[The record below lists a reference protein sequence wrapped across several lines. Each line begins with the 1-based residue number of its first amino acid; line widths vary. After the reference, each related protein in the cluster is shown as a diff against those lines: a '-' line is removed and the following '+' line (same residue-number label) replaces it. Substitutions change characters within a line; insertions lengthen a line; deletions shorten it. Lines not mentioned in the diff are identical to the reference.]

1 MEKAS
6 YFKIGLF
13 IIIGTIIATLGVVAL
28 GVGTIFQEKV
38 LVETYIDESVQGLDV
53 GSPVKFRGVPV
64 GKVETI
70 SLTSAEYPTKRRY
83 VLVRIGLTTKIFQ
96 ALTDAGSPSFMAEVE
111 KGLRVRLA
119 AQGLTGAAYIEA
131 DYQDPTRNPPLEIDW
146 QPRYPY
152 VPSSLSRISQLSESL
167 DKILRSVETIDIGR
181 LVGGLEKSL
190 LTITKVAEGANFDKL
205 GGEASAF
212 LTEVRETNR
221 QLKGL
226 IGSNDIK
233 SALRDSAAAASGVRQ
248 MIERA
253 QAPLDQMLAD
263 LPRAA
268 ESLDRMVK
276 RLDSVSADL
285 PETSA
290 QLRQLRQTLQRMNRL
305 IATQQ
310 QGIAATVEN
319 LQAISND
326 MKELT
331 ESSRKYPSQVLFGAP
346 PTPSKVMQR

>member
-6 YFKIGLF
+6 YFKIGVF
-13 IIIGTIIATLGVVAL
+13 IIVGTIIGVIGVVAL
-28 GVGTIFQEKV
+28 GVGTIFQKKV

-53 GSPVKFRGVPV
+53 GSSVKFRGVQV

-70 SLTSAEYPTKRRY
+70 SLTSVEYATKRRY
-83 VLVRIGLTTKIFQ
+83 VLVRIGLAPQIFL
-96 ALTDAGSPSFMAEVE
+96 ADAGSPSFVTEVD

-119 AQGLTGAAYIEA
+119 SQGVTGAAYIEA
-131 DYQDPTRNPPLEIDW
+131 DYLDPARNPPLEIDW
-146 QPRYPY
+146 HPRYPY
-152 VPSSLSRISQLSESL
+152 VPSTRSRITQLSESL
-167 DKILRSVETIDIGR
+167 EKILRSFETVDVGR
-181 LVGGLEKSL
+181 LVDGLEKTL
-190 LTITKVAEGANFDKL
+190 ATISKVAEGANLEKI
-205 GGEASAF
+205 GGQANAF
-212 LTEVRETNR
+212 LTEVRDTNR
-221 QLKGL
+221 QLKEL
-226 IGSNDIK
+226 IGSNEAK
-233 SALRDSAAAASGVRQ
+233 SVLKDSAAAASGARQ
-248 MIERA
+248 IIERA
-253 QAPLDQMLAD
+253 QGPLNQMLTD

-268 ESLDRMVK
+268 ESLERMVK
-276 RLDSVSADL
+276 RLETVSADL

-290 QLRQLRQTLQRMNRL
+290 QLRQTIQRMNRL

-346 PTPSKVMQR
+346 PTPSKVMPR

>member
-13 IIIGTIIATLGVVAL
+13 IIVGTILGALGVVAL
-28 GVGTIFQEKV
+28 GVGTIFQKKV
-38 LVETYIDESVQGLDV
+38 MVETYIDESVQGLDV
-53 GSPVKFRGVPV
+53 GSSVKFRGVQV

-83 VLVRIGLTTKIFQ
+83 VLVRIGLTTKIFI
-96 ALTDAGSPSFMAEVE
+96 ADAGSPSFLAEVE

-119 AQGLTGAAYIEA
+119 SQGVTGAAYIEA
-131 DYQDPTRNPPLEIDW
+131 DYQDPARNPALEIDW
-146 QPRYPY
+146 QPHYPY
-152 VPSSLSRISQLSESL
+152 VPSSRSRITQLSESVE
-167 DKILRSVETIDIGR
+167 KILRSVEDIDVGR
-181 LVGGLEKSL
+181 LVDGLEKSL

-205 GGEASAF
+205 GGQANAF

-221 QLKGL
+221 QLKEL
-226 IGSNDIK
+226 IGNSDIK
-233 SALRDSAAAASGVRQ
+233 SAFKDSAAAASGARQ
-248 MIERA
+248 IIERA
-253 QAPLDQMLAD
+253 QAPVNQMLAD

-268 ESLDRMVK
+268 ESLERMVK
-276 RLDSVSADL
+276 RLDAVTADL

-290 QLRQLRQTLQRMNRL
+290 QLRQTLQRMNRL

-319 LQAISND
+319 LQAVSSDI
-326 MKELT
+326 KELT

-346 PTPSKVMQR
+346 PPPSKVMQR

>member
-1 MEKAS
+1 MGKAT

-13 IIIGTIIATLGVVAL
+13 IIIGTIIGAIGVVAL
-28 GVGTIFQEKV
+28 GLGTIFQKKI

-83 VLVRIGLTTKIFQ
+83 VLVRIGLTTKIFL
-96 ALTDAGSPSFMAEVE
+96 ADAGSPSFTTEVE

-119 AQGLTGAAYIEA
+119 SQGVTGAAYIEA

-146 QPRYPY
+146 RPRYPY
-152 VPSSLSRISQLSESL
+152 VPSSLSRITQLSESL
-167 DKILRSVETIDIGR
+167 DRILRSVETIDIGG

-190 LTITKVAEGANFDKL
+190 TTITKVAEGANLDKIS
-205 GGEASAF
+205 GQATAF

-221 QLKGL
+221 QLQGL
-226 IGSNDIK
+226 LGSKDIK
-233 SALRDSAAAASGVRQ
+233 SAFRDSAAAASGARE

-253 QAPLDQMLAD
+253 QGPVNQMLAD

-268 ESLDRMVK
+268 ASLDRMVK

-290 QLRQLRQTLQRMNRL
+290 QLRQTLQRMNRL

-326 MKELT
+326 IKELT

-346 PTPSKVMQR
+346 PPPSKVMQR

>member
-13 IIIGTIIATLGVVAL
+13 IIVGTVLGAIGVVAL
-28 GVGTIFQEKV
+28 GVGTIFQKKV
-38 LVETYIDESVQGLDV
+38 MVETYIDESVQGLDV
-53 GSPVKFRGVPV
+53 GSSVKFRGVQV

-83 VLVRIGLTTKIFQ
+83 VLVRIGLTTKIFL
-96 ALTDAGSPSFMAEVE
+96 ADAGSPSFLAEVE

-119 AQGLTGAAYIEA
+119 SQGVTGAAYIEA
-131 DYQDPTRNPPLEIDW
+131 DYQDPARNPPLEIDW

-152 VPSSLSRISQLSESL
+152 VPSSRSRITQLSESVE
-167 DKILRSVETIDIGR
+167 KILRSVEDIDVGR
-181 LVGGLEKSL
+181 LVDGLEKSL

-205 GGEASAF
+205 GGQANAF

-221 QLKGL
+221 QLKEL
-226 IGSNDIK
+226 IGNSDIK
-233 SALRDSAAAASGVRQ
+233 SAFKDSAAAASGARQ
-248 MIERA
+248 IIERA
-253 QAPLDQMLAD
+253 QAPVNQMLAD

-268 ESLDRMVK
+268 ESLERMVK
-276 RLDSVSADL
+276 RLDAVTADL

-290 QLRQLRQTLQRMNRL
+290 QLRQTLQRMNRL

-319 LQAISND
+319 LQAVSSDI
-326 MKELT
+326 KELT

-346 PTPSKVMQR
+346 PPPSKVMQR

>member
-6 YFKIGLF
+6 YFKIGVF
-13 IIIGTIIATLGVVAL
+13 IILGTIIGVIGVVAL
-28 GVGTIFQEKV
+28 GVGTIFQKKV

-53 GSPVKFRGVPV
+53 GSSVKFRGVPV

-83 VLVRIGLTTKIFQ
+83 VLVRIGLTTTIFQ
-96 ALTDAGSPSFMAEVE
+96 APLSDAGSPSFTTEIE

-119 AQGLTGAAYIEA
+119 SQGLTGAAYIEA
-131 DYQDPTRNPPLEIDW
+131 DYQDPARNPPLEIDW
-146 QPRYPY
+146 HPRYPY
-152 VPSSLSRISQLSESL
+152 VPSTLSRIAQLSESL
-167 DKILRSVETIDIGR
+167 EKILRSAEDIDVGR
-181 LVGGLEKSL
+181 VVAGLEKSL

-205 GGEASAF
+205 GGQANAF
-212 LTEVRETNR
+212 LTEVRDTNR
-221 QLKGL
+221 QLREL
-226 IGSNDIK
+226 IGSNEVK
-233 SALRDSAAAASGVRQ
+233 SALKDSAAAASGARQ
-248 MIERA
+248 IIERA
-253 QAPLDQMLAD
+253 QGPVNQMLTD

-268 ESLDRMVK
+268 ESLERMVK
-276 RLDSVSADL
+276 RLDLVSADL
-285 PETSA
+285 PDTSA
-290 QLRQLRQTLQRMNRL
+290 QLRQTVQRLNRL

-346 PTPSKVMQR
+346 PTPSKVMPR

>member
-13 IIIGTIIATLGVVAL
+13 IIIGTIIGAIGVVAL
-28 GVGTIFQEKV
+28 GVGTIFQKKV

-53 GSPVKFRGVPV
+53 GSSVKFRGVQV

-70 SLTSAEYPTKRRY
+70 SLTSVEYPTKRRY
-83 VLVRIGLTTKIFQ
+83 VLVRIGLTTKIFL
-96 ALTDAGSPSFMAEVE
+96 ADAGSPSFLTEVE

-119 AQGLTGAAYIEA
+119 SQGVTGAAYIEA
-131 DYQDPTRNPPLEIDW
+131 DYQDPARNPPLEIDW
-146 QPRYPY
+146 SPRYPY
-152 VPSSLSRISQLSESL
+152 VPSSRSRITQLGDSVE
-167 DKILRSVETIDIGR
+167 KILRSVENIDVAR
-181 LVGGLEKSL
+181 LVDGIEKSL
-190 LTITKVAEGANFDKL
+190 LTITKVAQGTNFDKL
-205 GGEASAF
+205 GGQANAF
-212 LTEVRETNR
+212 LTEVRDTNR
-221 QLKGL
+221 QLKEL
-226 IGSNDIK
+226 IGSSEIK
-233 SALRDSAAAASGVRQ
+233 AAFKDGAAAAKTAREI
-248 MIERA
+248 IERA
-253 QAPLDQMLAD
+253 QGPVDQMLAD

-268 ESLDRMVK
+268 ESLERMVS
-276 RLDSVSADL
+276 RLDLVSADL

-290 QLRQLRQTLQRMNRL
+290 QLRQTLQRMNRL

-346 PTPSKVMQR
+346 PPTTKVMQR

>member
-6 YFKIGLF
+6 YFKIGVF
-13 IIIGTIIATLGVVAL
+13 IIIGTIIGVIGVVAL
-28 GVGTIFQEKV
+28 GVGTIFQKKV

-53 GSPVKFRGVPV
+53 GSSVKFRGVPV

-70 SLTSAEYPTKRRY
+70 SLTSVEYPTKRRY
-83 VLVRIGLTTKIFQ
+83 VLVRIGLTTTIFQ
-96 ALTDAGSPSFMAEVE
+96 APLSDAGSPSFTTEIE

-119 AQGLTGAAYIEA
+119 SQGLTGAAYIEA
-131 DYQDPTRNPPLEIDW
+131 DYQDPARNPPLEIDW
-146 QPRYPY
+146 HPRYPY
-152 VPSSLSRISQLSESL
+152 VPSTLSRIAQLSESL
-167 DKILRSVETIDIGR
+167 EKILRSAEDIDVGR
-181 LVGGLEKSL
+181 LVAGLEKSL

-205 GGEASAF
+205 GGQANAF
-212 LTEVRETNR
+212 LTEVRDTNR
-221 QLKGL
+221 QLREL
-226 IGSNDIK
+226 IGSNEVK
-233 SALRDSAAAASGVRQ
+233 SALKDSAAAASGARQ
-248 MIERA
+248 IIERA
-253 QAPLDQMLAD
+253 QGPVNQMLTD

-268 ESLDRMVK
+268 ESLERMVK
-276 RLDSVSADL
+276 RLDLVSADL
-285 PETSA
+285 PDTSA
-290 QLRQLRQTLQRMNRL
+290 QLRQTVQRLNRL

-346 PTPSKVMQR
+346 PTPSKVMPR

>member
-1 MEKAS
+1 MEKAT

-13 IIIGTIIATLGVVAL
+13 IIIGTVIAAFGVVAL
-28 GVGTIFQEKV
+28 GVGTIFQKKI
-38 LVETYIDESVQGLDV
+38 LIETYIDESVQGLDV
-53 GSPVKFRGVPV
+53 GSPAKFRGVPV

-70 SLTSAEYPTKRRY
+70 TLTSAEYPTKRRY
-83 VLVRIGLTTKIFQ
+83 VLVRIGLTTTIFEGS
-96 ALTDAGSPSFMAEVE
+96 LSDAGSRGLVTEVE

-131 DYQDPTRNPPLEIDW
+131 DYQDPARNPPLEIDW
-146 QPRYPY
+146 HPRYPY
-152 VPSSLSRISQLSESL
+152 VPSTLSRITQLSESL
-167 DKILRSVETIDIGR
+167 DKILQSVETIDIGR
-181 LVGGLEKSL
+181 LVGGLEQSL
-190 LTITKVAEGANFDKL
+190 VTITKVAEGANFDKL
-205 GGEASAF
+205 GGQANAF
-212 LTEVRETNR
+212 LTEVRDTNR
-221 QLKGL
+221 QLKQL

-233 SALRDSAAAASGVRQ
+233 SAFRDSAAAASGARE

-253 QAPLDQMLAD
+253 QGPVNQMLAD

-268 ESLDRMVK
+268 GSLERMVT

-290 QLRQLRQTLQRMNRL
+290 QLRQTLQRMNRL

-326 MKELT
+326 MKALT
-331 ESSRKYPSQVLFGAP
+331 ESARKYPSQVLFGAP

>member
-6 YFKIGLF
+6 YFKIGVF
-13 IIIGTIIATLGVVAL
+13 IIIGTIIGVIGVVAL
-28 GVGTIFQEKV
+28 GVGTIFQKKV

-53 GSPVKFRGVPV
+53 GSSVKFRGVPV

-83 VLVRIGLTTKIFQ
+83 VLVRIGLTTTVFQ
-96 ALTDAGSPSFMAEVE
+96 APLSDAGSPSFMTEIE

-119 AQGLTGAAYIEA
+119 SQGLTGAAYIEA
-131 DYQDPTRNPPLEIDW
+131 DYQDPARNPPLEIDW
-146 QPRYPY
+146 HPRYPY
-152 VPSSLSRISQLSESL
+152 VPSTLSRIAQLSESL
-167 DKILRSVETIDIGR
+167 EKILRSAEDIDVGR
-181 LVGGLEKSL
+181 LVAGLEKSL
-190 LTITKVAEGANFDKL
+190 QTITKVAEGANFDKL
-205 GGEASAF
+205 GGQANAF
-212 LTEVRETNR
+212 LTEVRDTNR
-221 QLKGL
+221 QLKEL
-226 IGSNDIK
+226 IGSNEVK
-233 SALRDSAAAASGVRQ
+233 SALKDSAAAASGARQ
-248 MIERA
+248 IIERA
-253 QAPLDQMLAD
+253 QGPVNQMLTD

-268 ESLDRMVK
+268 ESLERMVK
-276 RLDSVSADL
+276 RLDLVSADL
-285 PETSA
+285 PDTSA
-290 QLRQLRQTLQRMNRL
+290 QLRQTVQRLNRL

-346 PTPSKVMQR
+346 PTPSKVMPR

>member
-6 YFKIGLF
+6 YFKIGVF
-13 IIIGTIIATLGVVAL
+13 IIIGTIIGVIGVVAL
-28 GVGTIFQEKV
+28 GVGTIFQKKV

-53 GSPVKFRGVPV
+53 GSSVKFRGVPV

-83 VLVRIGLTTKIFQ
+83 VLVRIGLTTTIFQ
-96 ALTDAGSPSFMAEVE
+96 APLSDAGSPSFTTEIE

-119 AQGLTGAAYIEA
+119 SQGLTGAAYIEA
-131 DYQDPTRNPPLEIDW
+131 DYQDPARNPPLEIDW
-146 QPRYPY
+146 HPRYPY
-152 VPSSLSRISQLSESL
+152 VPSTLSRIAQLSESL
-167 DKILRSVETIDIGR
+167 EKILRSAEDIDVGR
-181 LVGGLEKSL
+181 LVAGLEKSL

-205 GGEASAF
+205 GGQANAF
-212 LTEVRETNR
+212 LTEVRDTNR
-221 QLKGL
+221 QLKEL
-226 IGSNDIK
+226 IGSNEVK
-233 SALRDSAAAASGVRQ
+233 SALKDSAAAASGARQ
-248 MIERA
+248 IIERA
-253 QAPLDQMLAD
+253 QGPVNQMLTD

-268 ESLDRMVK
+268 ESLERMVK
-276 RLDSVSADL
+276 RLDLVSADL
-285 PETSA
+285 PDTSA
-290 QLRQLRQTLQRMNRL
+290 QLRQTVQRLNRL

-346 PTPSKVMQR
+346 PTPSKVMPR

>member
-1 MEKAS
+1 MEAAR

-13 IIIGTIIATLGVVAL
+13 IIIGTMIAAAGVVAL
-28 GVGTIFQEKV
+28 GVGTLFQKKI
-38 LVETYIDESVQGLDV
+38 LVETYIDESVQGLDI
-53 GSPVKFRGVPV
+53 GSAVKFRGVPV
-64 GKVETI
+64 GKVESI
-70 SLTSAEYPTKRRY
+70 SLTSAEYPTKRQY
-83 VLVRIGLTTKIFQ
+83 VLVRIGLTTRIFQ
-96 ALTDAGSPSFMAEVE
+96 APLSDAGTPSFMTEVE

-119 AQGLTGAAYIEA
+119 SQGVTGAAYIEA
-131 DYQDPTRNPPLEIDW
+131 DYQDPARNPPLEIDW

-152 VPSSLSRISQLSESL
+152 VPSTLSRITQLSESVE
-167 DKILRSVETIDIGR
+167 KILRSVENVDVGR
-181 LVGGLEKSL
+181 LVNGLEKSL
-190 LTITKVAEGANFDKL
+190 LTITKVAEGANFEKL
-205 GGEASAF
+205 GGEATAF

-226 IGSNDIK
+226 IGNNDIK
-233 SALRDSAAAASGVRQ
+233 SALRDSAAAASGARQ
-248 MIERA
+248 MVERA
-253 QAPLDQMLAD
+253 QAPVDQMLAD

-290 QLRQLRQTLQRMNRL
+290 QLRQTLRRMNRL

>member
-13 IIIGTIIATLGVVAL
+13 IIVGTIIAAFGVVAL
-28 GVGTIFQEKV
+28 GVGTIFQKKI
-38 LVETYIDESVQGLDV
+38 LIETYIDESVQGLDV
-53 GSPVKFRGVPV
+53 GSPAKFRGVPV

-70 SLTSAEYPTKRRY
+70 TLTSAEYPTKRRY
-83 VLVRIGLTTKIFQ
+83 VLVRIGLTTTIFEGSFS
-96 ALTDAGSPSFMAEVE
+96 DAGSRNLVTEVE

-131 DYQDPTRNPPLEIDW
+131 DYQDPARNPPLEIDW
-146 QPRYPY
+146 HPRYPY
-152 VPSSLSRISQLSESL
+152 VPSTLSRITQLSESL
-167 DKILRSVETIDIGR
+167 DKILRSVETIDLGK

-190 LTITKVAEGANFDKL
+190 QTITKVAENANFDKL
-205 GGEASAF
+205 GGQASAF
-212 LTEVRETNR
+212 LTEARETNR
-221 QLKGL
+221 QLQGM
-226 IGSNDIK
+226 IGSNDLK
-233 SALRDSAAAASGVRQ
+233 SAFRDSAAAANGVRQ

-253 QAPLDQMLAD
+253 QGPVDQMLAD

-268 ESLDRMVK
+268 ESLERMVK
-276 RLDSVSADL
+276 RLDTVSADL

-290 QLRQLRQTLQRMNRL
+290 QLRQTLQRMNRL

-346 PTPSKVMQR
+346 PTPSKVLQR

>member
-6 YFKIGLF
+6 YFKMGLF
-13 IIIGTIIATLGVVAL
+13 IIIGTIIAAIGVVAL
-28 GVGTIFQEKV
+28 GVGTIFQKKI

-53 GSPVKFRGVPV
+53 GSAVKFRGVPV

-96 ALTDAGSPSFMAEVE
+96 APLADAGSPSFITEVE

-119 AQGLTGAAYIEA
+119 SQGVTGAAYIEA
-131 DYQDPTRNPPLEIDW
+131 DYQDPARNPPLEIDW

-152 VPSSLSRISQLSESL
+152 VPSTLSRITQLSESL
-167 DKILRSVETIDIGR
+167 EKILRSAENIDVGR
-181 LVGGLEKSL
+181 LVGELEKSL
-190 LTITKVAEGANFDKL
+190 LTITKVAEGANLDKL
-205 GGEASAF
+205 GGQANAF
-212 LTEVRETNR
+212 LTEVRDTNR
-221 QLKGL
+221 QLKEL
-226 IGSNDIK
+226 IGSNDVK
-233 SALRDSAAAASGVRQ
+233 SAFKDTAAVASGARQ
-248 MIERA
+248 IIERA
-253 QAPLDQMLAD
+253 QGPVNQMLAD

-268 ESLDRMVK
+268 ESLERMVK

-290 QLRQLRQTLQRMNRL
+290 QLRQTIQRLNRL

-319 LQAISND
+319 LQAISDD

-331 ESSRKYPSQVLFGAP
+331 ENSRKYPSQVLFGAP